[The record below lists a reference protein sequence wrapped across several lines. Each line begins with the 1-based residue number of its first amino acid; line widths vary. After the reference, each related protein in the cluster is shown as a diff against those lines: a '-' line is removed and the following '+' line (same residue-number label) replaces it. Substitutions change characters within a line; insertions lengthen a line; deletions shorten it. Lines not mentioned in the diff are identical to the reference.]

1 MSSSY
6 SANQYD
12 GAFKPHRL
20 QNWCETKH
28 FKERPTAH
36 LGHTTFIADNRGHLL
51 PGVGKRGSAWPDYK
65 GTWNLPAH
73 IPAQRINPTARSV
86 EGLNRLKSWGMYPKH
101 TDMSQ
106 PHRGSKST
114 NRMQTSGKAL
124 QDGVTPSAAAE
135 AQTAS
140 QNHPETGSETTTNQS
155 QAGSQAAE
163 QATEDRLLTQCAAA
177 EEQPALTPAAG
188 EGIHSRPDTG
198 EGRPTSNVSAKAA
211 SRAPPPSSKQ
221 RQGDIQQDQ

>member
-1 MSSSY
+1 DLSFHFHP
-6 SANQYD
+6 QYD

-28 FKERPTAH
+28 FKEVR
-36 LGHTTFIADNRGHLL
+36 DVL
-51 PGVGKRGSAWPDYK
+51 PRGSAWPDYK

-114 NRMQTSGKAL
+114 NRMQVRPT
-124 QDGVTPSAAAE
+124 
-135 AQTAS
+135 QTYTACKYDTKEVKS
-140 QNHPETGSETTTNQS
+140 NTRHTGETGKLEQETLLCKEM
-155 QAGSQAAE
+155 E
-163 QATEDRLLTQCAAA
+163 QVKIMRK
-177 EEQPALTPAAG
+177 
-188 EGIHSRPDTG
+188 I
-198 EGRPTSNVSAKAA
+198 
-211 SRAPPPSSKQ
+211 
-221 RQGDIQQDQ
+221 